1 LSPYFTSINHP
12 IARLGP
18 SFLAADTRF
27 MNFANLST
35 STILLGS
42 IAAAA
47 ALVYF
52 PYLVVAIT
60 RFQVGFDMS
69 APRAAFDKMPDYG
82 KRATWAHQNSW
93 EAFILY
99 SAAALMA
106 FSTHQESATVVNCAI
121 GFTTARLLYSIFYII
136 NFPIGRSL
144 MFGVGS
150 VAIFTLMSMSITS
163 TMN

>member
-1 LSPYFTSINHP
+1 MS
-12 IARLGP
+12 
-18 SFLAADTRF
+18 
-27 MNFANLST
+27 FANFST

-42 IAAAA
+42 IAVAA

-52 PYLVVAIT
+52 PYLIVAIT
-60 RFQVGFDMS
+60 RFQVGFDIS
-69 APRAAFDKMPDYG
+69 APRATFDKLPDYG
-82 KRATWAHQNSW
+82 KRANWAHQNSW
-93 EAFILY
+93 EAFMLY

-106 FSTHQESATVVNCAI
+106 YTTHQDSQTVINCAI
-121 GFTTARLLYSIFYII
+121 GFTIARLLYSIFYIVNI
-136 NFPIGRSL
+136 PLGRSL

>member
-1 LSPYFTSINHP
+1 
-12 IARLGP
+12 
-18 SFLAADTRF
+18 
-27 MNFANLST
+27 MNFANFST
-35 STILLGS
+35 FSSSTILLGS
-42 IAAAA
+42 IAVAA

-52 PYLVVAIT
+52 PYVLVAIT
-60 RFQVGFDMS
+60 RFQVGFDLS
-69 APRAAFDKMPDYG
+69 APRAIFDKLPDYG
-82 KRATWAHQNSW
+82 KRASWAHQNSW

-99 SAAALMA
+99 GAAALMA
-106 FSTHQESATVVNCAI
+106 YVTKQDSPTVVNCAI
-121 GFTTARLLYSIFYII
+121 GFIGARLLYSIFYII

>member
-1 LSPYFTSINHP
+1 
-12 IARLGP
+12 
-18 SFLAADTRF
+18 
-27 MNFANLST
+27 MNFANFST

-42 IAAAA
+42 IAVAAS
-47 ALVYF
+47 LVYF

-60 RFQVGFDMS
+60 RFQVGFDIS
-69 APRAAFDKMPDYG
+69 APRAAFDKLPDYG

-106 FSTHQESATVVNCAI
+106 YATHQDSATIINCAI
-121 GFTTARLLYSIFYII
+121 GFTVARLFYSVFYII

-144 MFGVGS
+144 MFGIGS
-150 VAIFTLMSMSITS
+150 VAIFTLMSASITS